1 MKLEARQLKV
11 LVKGVLQPVLALDH
25 CLIPPGEKLII
36 TGQSGTGKTTLL
48 HLFAG
53 LLLPTQGEVLLDGVA
68 TARLKDNERTTLRRL
83 SMGLVFQRLNLVE
96 HLTAFEN
103 ILLSAGRGTAAENKA
118 MAALDELSM
127 EHKAGTLVARL
138 SLGEQQRVAVARALV
153 NKPDLLLCD
162 EPTSSLD
169 NVNTQAVAGALLK
182 AHQQG
187 ATLVVATHDER
198 LLPLFENRL
207 HLQKEAH
214 P

>member
-1 MKLEARQLKV
+1 M
-11 LVKGVLQPVLALDH
+11 
-25 CLIPPGEKLII
+25 
-36 TGQSGTGKTTLL
+36 
-48 HLFAG
+48 
-53 LLLPTQGEVLLDGVA
+53 
-68 TARLKDNERTTLRRL
+68 
-83 SMGLVFQRLNLVE
+83 VE
-96 HLTAFEN
+96 HLTAKEN
-103 ILLSAGRGTAAENKA
+103 SLLSAGRGTAAENRA
-118 MAALDELSM
+118 MSALDDLSM
-127 EHKAGTLVARL
+127 EHKAHTLVARL

-153 NKPDLLLCD
+153 NSPGLLLCD

-169 NVNTQAVAGALLK
+169 NVNTQAVSAALLK